1 MGFIYSAG
9 GIIIGRILVY
19 LRGEGE
25 AGAGIVIGI
34 LHYSSKG
41 PKKIREKKKKNF
53 SSPKCTAYISSL
65 CATDMNQAEYIES
78 RSELRQK

>member
-41 PKKIREKKKKNF
+41 PKKIREKKRK
-53 SSPKCTAYISSL
+53 ISVALSVQL
-65 CATDMNQAEYIES
+65 IFPRYVPLT
-78 RSELRQK
+78 